1 MPQRKDKDP
10 RYDWEADAGT
20 VYNDIQSLEKAIDST
35 RTILDNVKERLVTLT
50 AEYSNDKEWVHTT
63 LRSVLATQDKVLDRI
78 SRLEGKFENGINKT
92 VVDLRKELDQLR
104 SESSEFVTD
113 QELKDAEAR
122 IDEKRTELRTQL
134 DKTKS
139 EQAEAITGVDKSRKE
154 SWGTAFKTI
163 GLIIGIVGQLILFT
177 TLIVTLIQL

>member
-10 RYDWEADAGT
+10 RYDWEADPGT
-20 VYNDIQSLEKAIDST
+20 VYNYIRSLEKAIDST
-35 RTILDNVKERLVTLT
+35 RDILDNVKERMVTLT
-50 AEYSNDKEWVHTT
+50 AEYTNDKEWVHTT

-92 VVDLRKELDQLR
+92 VTDLRNELDKLR
-104 SESSEFVTD
+104 NDTSDFVTGQD
-113 QELKDAEAR
+113 LKDAEAR